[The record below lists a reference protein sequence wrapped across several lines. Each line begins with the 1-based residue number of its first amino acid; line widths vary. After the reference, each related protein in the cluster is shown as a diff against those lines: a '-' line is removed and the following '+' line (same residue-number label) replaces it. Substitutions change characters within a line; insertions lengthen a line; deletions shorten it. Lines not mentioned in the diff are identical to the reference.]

1 MITFHKRLLK
11 IIKTKLIII
20 LILFKNIKTRLTNW
34 IFKNLKIILIN
45 LYKMLIEIVMTNKAL
60 LIYNKIYKMKIIR
73 QHYFNRLI
81 INRLI
86 QMS

>member
-20 LILFKNIKTRLTNW
+20 LILFKNIKTRLKNW